1 MGLGLRVGGHGAA
14 LYPIGSVPDRFRR
27 CLGLTWGPQA
37 PQSSPTVGLRY
48 TRGDPAIKWVF
59 PAHVPKCKAAS
70 SIPMGRFTAS
80 ESSDMTKLD
89 EKTIQRISRK
99 LDSDYLRD
107 NTDDMDSLVFGAVEY
122 TEPD

>member
-1 MGLGLRVGGHGAA
+1 
-14 LYPIGSVPDRFRR
+14 
-27 CLGLTWGPQA
+27 
-37 PQSSPTVGLRY
+37 
-48 TRGDPAIKWVF
+48 
-59 PAHVPKCKAAS
+59 
-70 SIPMGRFTAS
+70 MGRFTAS